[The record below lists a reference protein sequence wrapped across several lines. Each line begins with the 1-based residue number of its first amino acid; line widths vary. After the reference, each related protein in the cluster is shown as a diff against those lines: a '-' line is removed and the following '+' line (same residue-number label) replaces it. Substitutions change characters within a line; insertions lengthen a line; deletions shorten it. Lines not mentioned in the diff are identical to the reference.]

1 MKLLISWDFHHN
13 HNQFSQNGVKN
24 RKHPGSSRS
33 AGHVLCSE
41 MQLREAE
48 QLKTM
53 SDSIPVRLL
62 WTQSSQ
68 NYTPRHGET
77 SSLIFLNKK
86 YIIKSLY
93 TAV

>member
-1 MKLLISWDFHHN
+1 MPSLSVCETADLLGFSPQPSP
-13 HNQFSQNGVKN
+13 QFSQNGVKN

-41 MQLREAE
+41 MQPREAE

-62 WTQSSQ
+62 WTQPSQ

-77 SSLIFLNKK
+77 SSLIFFL
-86 YIIKSLY
+86 
-93 TAV
+93 